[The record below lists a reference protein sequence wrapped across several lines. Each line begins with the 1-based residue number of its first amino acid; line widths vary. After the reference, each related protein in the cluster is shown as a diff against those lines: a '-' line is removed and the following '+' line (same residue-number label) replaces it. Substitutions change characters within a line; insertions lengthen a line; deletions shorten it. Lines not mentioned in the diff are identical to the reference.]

1 MQKKIYYHDTDSGG
15 VVYYAN
21 YLKFLEEA
29 RTEAMKEV
37 GLEIKALVEE
47 GIQFVVRR
55 QEIDYKSPAYYGD
68 SLEVDTWISA
78 ISAAQLTFEARIKN
92 QDGSLISNA
101 KTLLVCVNSCLKPQ
115 AIPQELKDKLGK
127 LLTDRDSL
135 RANRESV

>member
-29 RTEAMKEV
+29 RTEAMKGV
-37 GLEIKALVEE
+37 GLEIKALVEK

-55 QEIDYKSPAYYGD
+55 QEIDYKSPACYGD
-68 SLEVDTWISA
+68 ILEVETWISA

-92 QDGSLISNA
+92 QEDRLISNA
-101 KTLLVCVNSCLKPQ
+101 KTLLACVDSSLKPQ
-115 AIPQELKDKLGK
+115 AIPQELKDKLNV
-127 LLTDRDSL
+127 LTDSL